1 MRKRLLALL
10 ATIALAAANVF
21 VLPSVAAVEY
31 PCAPGEVQ
39 IEDQAWW
46 IDATGEEWPGR
57 HVHQQLC
64 WPTGIVTGTF
74 SQNVRIILH
83 DQPAGA
89 ELTRI
94 RITDGGGATLWSQDD
109 GFPAISS
116 SGDLTYNV
124 TVSFPTSGLSTGIHE
139 MRLATIVD
147 QPNGAQQFVSSGHP
161 LYVRASTGGATSR
174 DYHEARGWYTEF
186 DYTNARLKLKTGQTG
201 NSALA
206 ALRTVTPGQTFVMQC
221 AAPSGEDPDVC
232 TSWLDPDAHNGNPGT
247 LLANPAVSGGSATAT
262 VTIPSNITPGLHKIV
277 VARSEATAD
286 LGPVSD
292 GTNSGLF
299 VVTVLVEGTPPPT
312 PTPTA
317 PPTPSPTP
325 EPTPEPTPT
334 PTIVP
339 TPSICT

>member
-1 MRKRLLALL
+1 MFRRAVT
-10 ATIALAAANVF
+10 AI
-21 VLPSVAAVEY
+21 AAVAVVFGAAVAPASIAAVDY
-31 PCAPGEVQ
+31 PCDPGFVQ

-46 IDATGEEWPGR
+46 LDDTGEAWPGR
-57 HVHQQLC
+57 HIHQQLC
-64 WPTGIVTGTF
+64 WPTGVVSGTF
-74 SQNVRIILH
+74 SQNVRVLLH
-83 DQPAGA
+83 AQPAGA

-94 RITDGGGATLWSQDD
+94 RITDGSGATMWSQDD
-109 GFPAISS
+109 GFPAIPSG
-116 SGDLTYNV
+116 GDLVYNV
-124 TVSFPTSGLSTGIHE
+124 TVSFSTSGMSTGIHE

-161 LYVRASTGGATSR
+161 LYVRSSSGGATSR

-186 DYTNARLKLKTGQTG
+186 EYTNARLKLKSGQTG

-206 ALRTVTPGQTFVMQC
+206 DLRVLSPSETFNMQC

-247 LLANPAVSGGSATAT
+247 LLANPTVSGGSASAT
-262 VTIPSNITPGLHKIV
+262 VTTPSNLSPGLHKIV

-312 PTPTA
+312 PSPTPT
-317 PPTPSPTP
+317 PTPTP

-334 PTIVP
+334 PSPV
-339 TPSICT
+339 PSICT